1 MIFSWDRI
9 VGLKKIFCTT
19 LFFFTPCTPSQ
30 PAWKQVVEDTPVAPC
45 AAIPLCVSLC
55 VWHRHIWVRR
65 DSALLCCLDLYSSAK
80 SVQNQPYHSL
90 WLCRT
95 DTYESGGPGT
105 LPYRFVEIFRFK
117 IKYSIIQV
125 YFRQA
130 HDTFSG
136 TKTRLELCISQKI
149 CDLISTE
156 LPIVGKEVV
165 SSNIPI
171 SCKRGMMQVMIF
183 FGHFLELLH
192 IYVLCTCSCHRT
204 ASCGP
209 LLYTSLQMLS
219 LSLFDRLL

>member
-1 MIFSWDRI
+1 MRKISPKWVETSPDHNLPKQPQATKKHLLIHRIHGIARQHWPKYLDLKWYFPGTKQKDWKWYFAPLCFSSPP
-9 VGLKKIFCTT
+9 VHQG
-19 LFFFTPCTPSQ
+19 SQ
-30 PAWKQVVEDTPVAPC
+30 PGSKWSRIRRWRPALPYLSVW
-45 AAIPLCVSLC
+45 LCV
-55 VWHRHIWVRR
+55 
-65 DSALLCCLDLYSSAK
+65 
-80 SVQNQPYHSL
+80 YHSV

-136 TKTRLELCISQKI
+136 TKTRLEICISLKI

-156 LPIVGKEVV
+156 LLIVGKEVV

-171 SCKRGMMQVMIF
+171 SCKRGMMQFMIF
-183 FGHFLELLH
+183 VWTFSWAITYLRRVHM
-192 IYVLCTCSCHRT
+192 YMS
-204 ASCGP
+204 
-209 LLYTSLQMLS
+209 
-219 LSLFDRLL
+219 

>member
-1 MIFSWDRI
+1 MEPNDWIGKRY
-9 VGLKKIFCTT
+9 L
-19 LFFFTPCTPSQ
+19 
-30 PAWKQVVEDTPVAPC
+30 A
-45 AAIPLCVSLC
+45 PLCFSSPPVHQVHLWLPGSKWSRIRRWRQALPYHS
-55 VWHRHIWVRR
+55 VWLSVWQRHIWIRR
-65 DSALLCCLDLYSSAK
+65 DYALLCCLDLYSSAK

-136 TKTRLELCISQKI
+136 TKTRLEICISLKI

-192 IYVLCTCSCHRT
+192 IYVLCTCSCHKT
-204 ASCGP
+204 ASFVP
-209 LLYTSLQMLS
+209 
-219 LSLFDRLL
+219 

>member
-1 MIFSWDRI
+1 MIFSRDQTKCCFAPLCFSLPR
-9 VGLKKIFCTT
+9 VHQV
-19 LFFFTPCTPSQ
+19 SQ
-30 PAWKQVVEDTPVAPC
+30 PGSKWSRIRRWRQALPYHSVW
-45 AAIPLCVSLC
+45 LS
-55 VWHRHIWVRR
+55 VWHRHIWIRR
-65 DSALLCCLDLYSSAK
+65 DYALLCCLDLYSSAK